1 LTSRR
6 DPRHPRR
13 EQPRL
18 DRRKVVA
25 IERGANNGR
34 ERPVV
39 ADIASGV
46 HNHTEGFENDW
57 KLIRETASSQKFR
70 VTTEK
75 TKIEVDI
82 HYTAEKILTV
92 NLVVEGSVT
101 KSLLTPVMDEIGRLG
116 LSRGDYAVIDYT
128 LSATEHLI
136 EGNYSIDKEVR
147 KYRRL

>member
-1 LTSRR
+1 M
-6 DPRHPRR
+6 RHY
-13 EQPRL
+13 
-18 DRRKVVA
+18 
-25 IERGANNGR
+25 
-34 ERPVV
+34 
-39 ADIASGV
+39 

-57 KLIRETASSQKFR
+57 KLIRETASSQKFH
-70 VTTEK
+70 VTAEQ
-75 TKIEVDI
+75 TKIEVNI

-101 KSLLTPVMDEIGRLG
+101 KSLLTPVMDEIGRLN

-136 EGNYSIDKEVR
+136 EGNYSIDKEDR

>member
-1 LTSRR
+1 M
-6 DPRHPRR
+6 PHY
-13 EQPRL
+13 
-18 DRRKVVA
+18 
-25 IERGANNGR
+25 
-34 ERPVV
+34 
-39 ADIASGV
+39 
-46 HNHTEGFENDW
+46 HNHTKGSENDW

-92 NLVVEGSVT
+92 NLVVEGHAT
-101 KSLLTPVMDEIGRLG
+101 KSLLNPVMDEIGRLG

-128 LSATEHLI
+128 LSDTEHLS
-136 EGNYSIDKEVR
+136 EGHYSIDKEDR